1 MIELQMKERL
11 PLILISAALL
21 VAGLMALAPGMLHQ
35 PVYTG
40 GDAPG
45 YLEGG
50 RYLWTSLDVHY
61 FRTWGYCLITG
72 IPFAAG
78 ASIETA
84 RWWLVILN
92 MLFHTG
98 SALVLYGILKKI
110 TDRQRLVFWLTM
122 AFVVSP
128 GIWFINYA
136 TLSEPMFILVML
148 LGVRSLQRYIQ
159 DAEAVELI
167 KLSGWVMFAAAI
179 RPIYL
184 HFSMITAGISLVWLL
199 YKKAGLR
206 RVWPIPVMAFLFL
219 WLPMFRHKT
228 QYGVF
233 AFTNNSKYV
242 VYHYLCSY
250 AHSIPNSTQAVMYD
264 SFHNVVRRLDGNP
277 EKALHGNDVNW
288 VRRDSFYRAAIAGTL
303 RDKKKQLVVAYVHN
317 VLENASTASQYIP
330 DPDGFRAGFGF
341 LGAVLKPLSRW
352 QNIVFSLSAAILI
365 MLFVLNR
372 LRQGVVSGWQGEDV
386 LTLYLCANLIV
397 FTLLAGLS
405 FWQGDRFSIVTY
417 PLVLILASTFFRTA
431 SHRKEP
437 GHE

>member
-1 MIELQMKERL
+1 MKERL
-11 PLILISAALL
+11 PLILISALLLATGLL
-21 VAGLMALAPGMLHQ
+21 VLAPGMLHQ

-50 RYLWTSLDVHY
+50 RYLWSSLDVHY

-78 ASIETA
+78 ASTETA

-98 SALVLYGILKKI
+98 SAWLLYSILKNI
-110 TDRQRLVFWLTM
+110 TDRQRLAFWLSV

-136 TLSEPMFILVML
+136 TLSEPLFILVML
-148 LGVRSLQRYIQ
+148 LGARSLQRYLQ
-159 DAEAVELI
+159 TGEAANLVR
-167 KLSGWVMFAAAI
+167 LSGWVMFAAAI

-184 HFSMITAGISLVWLL
+184 HFSILTAILSLVWLL

-250 AHSIPNSTQAVMYD
+250 ANSIPNSTQAVMYD
-264 SFHNVVRRLDGNP
+264 SFHRVVRRLDGNP
-277 EKALHGNDVNW
+277 EQAIHGKAVNW
-288 VRRDSFYRAAIAGTL
+288 VRRDSFYSAAIATTL
-303 RDKKKQLVVAYVHN
+303 RDKKKQLVVAYVNN

-330 DPDGFRAGFGF
+330 DSDGFRQGFGF
-341 LGAVLKPLSRW
+341 IGALLKPFSRW
-352 QNIVFSLSAAILI
+352 QNILFSLAGVLLMLLYLI
-365 MLFVLNR
+365 QQARKGLLA
-372 LRQGVVSGWQGEDV
+372 GWQRHDV
-386 LTLYLCANLIV
+386 FTLYLCANLVV

-405 FWQGDRFSIVTY
+405 FWQGDRFSIVCY
-417 PLVLILASTFFRTA
+417 PLVLILTATFFRKPEVKSEA
-431 SHRKEP
+431 